1 VPRSKSLKELAERV
15 NERREEPGRKV
26 EVWAFD
32 EHRIGLKPI
41 LRRQGAPAG
50 QRPIAMGRHR
60 FAWLYLYGFVHPT
73 TGEVVWFVCSTVDTD
88 LFSAVL
94 AAFARA
100 VNAGGDQLVVL
111 ALDRAGWHVSD
122 RLVVPDGVVLEF
134 LPPYTPELQ
143 PAERLW
149 PLANEAV
156 ANKHFATLNDLNAAV
171 GERCRTLS
179 AMPEIIKGVTRFGW
193 WPADT
198 ALAVAAN

>member
-1 VPRSKSLKELAERV
+1 
-15 NERREEPGRKV
+15 
-26 EVWAFD
+26 
-32 EHRIGLKPI
+32 
-41 LRRQGAPAG
+41 
-50 QRPIAMGRHR
+50 M
-60 FAWLYLYGFVHPT
+60 
-73 TGEVVWFVCSTVDTD
+73 
-88 LFSAVL
+88 
-94 AAFARA
+94 
-100 VNAGGDQLVVL
+100 
-111 ALDRAGWHVSD
+111 
-122 RLVVPDGVVLEF
+122 VLEF